1 MFKGIFTALLTP
13 FGKGNKISEKALEA
27 LVKHNL
33 SMGVKGFY
41 VCGSTGEAVTFLK
54 KVTKKLFGKKFYR
67 LTRYSLPQ
75 RSFANCLGTL
85 ERIHNNSSRG
95 FSRR

>member
-13 FGKGNKISEKALEA
+13 FGKGNKLNEKALEA

-41 VCGSTGEAVTFLK
+41 VCGSTGEARTF
-54 KVTKKLFGKKFYR
+54 
-67 LTRYSLPQ
+67 
-75 RSFANCLGTL
+75 
-85 ERIHNNSSRG
+85 
-95 FSRR
+95 